1 MYIYTQAHLNNG
13 EFMKNYERINISE
26 PTLNVDL
33 GDFLEGHN
41 LFIDIKPTQ
50 VTPGGYCA
58 KFVGCDIMSDLND
71 GYITGPHAV
80 GNTPAQAVTKL
91 CDLIRGK
98 WIIRFPGTSKR
109 AEIKVPWTIKNNF
122 IPAMEVSP

>member
-1 MYIYTQAHLNNG
+1 
-13 EFMKNYERINISE
+13 MKNYDRIKISE
-26 PTLNVDL
+26 PTLHVDL

-50 VTPGGYCA
+50 ITPGGYAA
-58 KFVGCDIMSDLND
+58 KLVGCDITANLNV
-71 GYITGPHAV
+71 GYLTGSHAL

-98 WIIRFPGTSKR
+98 WIIQFPGTSKR

-122 IPAMEVSP
+122 IPAMEATS